1 MQSAPGDAMESL
13 FIASLFLSVTLTTF
27 MLLVSF
33 TNMASP
39 VLGLTIH

>member
-1 MQSAPGDAMESL
+1 
-13 FIASLFLSVTLTTF
+13 VTLTTF
-27 MLLVSF
+27 ILLVSF